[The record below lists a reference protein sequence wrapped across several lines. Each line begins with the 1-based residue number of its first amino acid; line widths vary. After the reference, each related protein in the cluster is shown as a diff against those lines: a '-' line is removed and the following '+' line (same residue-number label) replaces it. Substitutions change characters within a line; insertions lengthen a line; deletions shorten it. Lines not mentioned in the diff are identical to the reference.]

1 MTEGVGIVALVGALL
16 GPAPPIQRPKSVPLP
31 VQRPQEPEPQPPP
44 KPQRPPEPKPAPA
57 SPSSSPPLSDAERAA
72 ELDEF
77 TENLEPLPPEPEP
90 EPDPEPPPTRRAP
103 PRLDPAD
110 LVRRGFVISPAVGA
124 TLCGHD
130 WCDSY
135 RGGFGGQLE
144 LGFRFGTLMPHVS
157 MDGGSG
163 SDDTG
168 VLEEQLRLP
177 RGTIDSSRTTFFG
190 VGGGLSLFFKKR
202 GRLDPYTSARL
213 GYTRTTSV
221 FKVGNVQY
229 KESVSRGSVRLGG
242 GLDVFIGRNV
252 SIGPRFDVT
261 IGFAGRVCVEPGNVE
276 GSPNGSSSQTCYD
289 TRNIE
294 DTARI
299 YAQDLPVPVFIGA
312 QLRII
317 IPSPGARR
325 RTGD

>member
-1 MTEGVGIVALVGALL
+1 MTEGFGIVALLSALL
-16 GPAPPIQRPKSVPLP
+16 GPAPPIQRPKAATPP
-31 VQRPQEPEPQPPP
+31 VQRPQKPATVEARPQPPP
-44 KPQRPPEPKPAPA
+44 EPLPPPDPEAVTA
-57 SPSSSPPLSDAERAA
+57 QSAPPLSDADRAA
-72 ELDEF
+72 ELEEF

-90 EPDPEPPPTRRAP
+90 EPDPEPASTRRAP

-124 TLCGHD
+124 TLCGHE

-157 MDGGSG
+157 VDGGSG
-163 SDDTG
+163 SDDTQT
-168 VLEEQLRLP
+168 LDEQLRLP

-190 VGGGLSLFFKKR
+190 VGGGLSIFFKQR
-202 GRLDPYTSARL
+202 GRLDPYVSTRL
-213 GYTRTTSV
+213 GYTRTSSV
-221 FKVGNVQY
+221 FNVGNAQY
-229 KESVSRGSVRLGG
+229 KEVVSRGSVRLGG

-252 SIGPRFDVT
+252 SLGPRFDVT
-261 IGFAGRVCVEPGNVE
+261 IGFAGSVCAEPGNAE
-276 GSPNGSSSQTCYD
+276 GGPDGSSSQTCYD

-299 YAQDLPVPVFIGA
+299 YAQELPVPVFIGG
-312 QLRII
+312 QLRVI
-317 IPSPGARR
+317 IPGPGNS
-325 RTGD
+325 G